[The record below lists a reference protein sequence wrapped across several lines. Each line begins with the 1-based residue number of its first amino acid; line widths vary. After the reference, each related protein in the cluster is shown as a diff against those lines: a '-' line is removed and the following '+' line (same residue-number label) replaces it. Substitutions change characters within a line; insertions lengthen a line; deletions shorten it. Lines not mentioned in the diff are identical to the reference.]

1 MYIMHVIIMKTNH
14 AYEVAIKRSVAIL
27 MEVRELY
34 HLASNDIHYFH
45 MNLDSRWPA
54 IETLNKINF
63 RQEGDVLIF
72 DLDNNDSN
80 LQTKGGFMAN

>member
-1 MYIMHVIIMKTNH
+1 MYILHVIIMKTNH
-14 AYEVAIKRSVAIL
+14 VYEVAIKRSVAIM
-27 MEVRELY
+27 MEVRELNY
-34 HLASNDIHYFH
+34 LASTDVHYFH
-45 MNLDSRWPA
+45 MNLDTRWPA

-80 LQTKGGFMAN
+80 LQTKGGFMSN